1 MSSRLLL
8 LLCLPLM
15 VCAACSSSPN
25 PRIVGAGGQGGATNN
40 GSAGQGSGA
49 GQGGGGAGQG
59 GGGAGQG
66 GSVGGDAGAAGGG
79 VAGSAGVAG
88 SGAGG
93 SGGASA
99 GNGGASGSDAGVS
112 VDVPPGGSFV
122 PAGYTGTPFKTLTIP
137 GIIYAADYDKGF
149 SGVAFC
155 RVGAAVPP
163 TPATCGTPKFDDW
176 CCGANN
182 ARCDQRG
189 QAACPIYRQDSNDPT
204 MNDNAGISHMNGGEP
219 DNWAATGPTW
229 VVGVDGNP
237 TLTGPT
243 GTVRTPVPYHT
254 DMTTDE
260 DVYISYMFTGQ
271 WQDYT
276 VQVMAAGTYAIGGV
290 MGTPPGTQITLDFGT
305 VGGTKVTSGIINV
318 PPSPTPQTEAYH
330 EWFNVSDMGTVTFP
344 AAGTYLMRFTLVAQQ
359 FNPLFF
365 TFSKM

>member
-1 MSSRLLL
+1 MRSRLFVF
-8 LLCLPLM
+8 LCLP
-15 VCAACSSSPN
+15 VIACSSSSK
-25 PRIVGAGGQGGATNN
+25 PRASGAGGQGGADN
-40 GSAGQGSGA
+40 GSAGQSSGA
-49 GQGGGGAGQG
+49 GQGGGAAGQS
-59 GGGAGQG
+59 GGAGSPQG
-66 GSVGGDAGAAGGG
+66 GAGGDETGAAGN
-79 VAGSAGVAG
+79 GSAGVAG
-88 SGAGG
+88 GDAGA
-93 SGGASA
+93 SGGAS
-99 GNGGASGSDAGVS
+99 GGDGGAAGSDAAVS
-112 VDVPPGGSFV
+112 VDVPAGGSFV
-122 PAGYTGTPFKTLTIP
+122 PAGYSGTPFKTLTIP

-155 RVGAAVPP
+155 RVGAANPP

-189 QAACPIYRQDSNDPT
+189 QATCPVYRQDSNDPT
-204 MNDNAGISHMNGGEP
+204 KNDNAGISHMNGGEP

-229 VVGVDGNP
+229 VVGADGNP

-243 GTVRTPVPYHT
+243 ATVRTPLPYHT

-276 VQVMAAGTYAIGGV
+276 VQVMAAGTYTIGGV
-290 MGTPPGTQITLDFGT
+290 MGTPPGTQITFDFGT
-305 VGGTKVTSGIINV
+305 VGATKVTSGVINV